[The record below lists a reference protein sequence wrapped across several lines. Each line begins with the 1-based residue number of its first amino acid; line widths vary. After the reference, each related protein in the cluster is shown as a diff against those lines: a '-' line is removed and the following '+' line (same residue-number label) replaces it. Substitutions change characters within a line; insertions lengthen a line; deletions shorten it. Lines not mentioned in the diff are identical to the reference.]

1 MTPARRGAGAA
12 ATVVVA
18 GIVAMA
24 LAVALVP
31 LVLGAPGS
39 GLWLHDGPGADPVAA
54 EIARLRAELAEDAA
68 WFARNERLMAGYG
81 RSGEYARRVSLRARR
96 ERALEALLLRQEG
109 APVDV
114 PAALEA
120 ALPGET
126 HPHFPAPGTA
136 DKKPEVTP

>member
-1 MTPARRGAGAA
+1 MTPTRRGAGAA
-12 ATVVVA
+12 TTVVVA

-24 LAVALVP
+24 MALVP

-39 GLWLHDGPGADPVAA
+39 GLWLHDRPGADPVAT
-54 EIARLRAELAEDAA
+54 EIARLRAELAEDAS

-81 RSGEYARRVSLRARR
+81 RSGEYARRVSLRAGR

-114 PAALEA
+114 PVAVEA

-126 HPHFPAPGTA
+126 LPHFPAPGTA